1 MPDLTPITVT
11 LTAEEKNYV
20 VEHLAKIAERASVRA
35 ERVDSTRTRNANR
48 YEVGLCDAIIAKCQ
62 TAAE

>member
-1 MPDLTPITVT
+1 MPDLTPIVVT
-11 LTAEEKNYV
+11 LTTEQKDYIVTAFTR
-20 VEHLAKIAERASVRA
+20 IAESAQKRAD
-35 ERVDSTRTRNANR
+35 RVDSQKTKRANL